1 MDSPIQKGNS
11 EIVKKNEEM
20 ISTKINSDFT
30 KNLGLLVPQRSAA
43 KKATTQIKKTEKVLT
58 PKPNK
63 TKSETNN
70 ELRAK
75 LTLLGLSRQ
84 GNKETLLARLQEY
97 ENNKIKTEWQSPN
110 NSTNLSNINDENVGS
125 NEKSTVNPLV
135 SQKFPNI
142 FCKNAACSFQP
153 LWFSE
158 NSIYS

>member
-63 TKSETNN
+63 TKSETNT

-97 ENNKIKTEWQSPN
+97 ENNKIKTELQSPN
-110 NSTNLSNINDENVGS
+110 TSTNLSNINDVGS
-125 NEKSTVNPLV
+125 NEKSTVDTMV
-135 SQKFPNI
+135 SQKFSTEISKNTCS
-142 FCKNAACSFQP
+142 FCKP
-153 LWFSE
+153 L
-158 NSIYS
+158 